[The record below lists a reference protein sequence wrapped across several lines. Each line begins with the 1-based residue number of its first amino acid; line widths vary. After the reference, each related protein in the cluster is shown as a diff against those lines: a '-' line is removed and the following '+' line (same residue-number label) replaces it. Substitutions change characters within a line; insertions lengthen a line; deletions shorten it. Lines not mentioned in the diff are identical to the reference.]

1 MHLKRLEQRILKAV
15 NRANRDFGLIGEGD
29 RILVALSGGKDSWG
43 MLWALR
49 KLQAAAPFD
58 FDLFAFHLDQG
69 QPGHNDATLEAYLQQ
84 EAMPYEIERQNT
96 YTRVIER
103 TEPGK
108 VFCVWCARFR
118 RAILYKAATRHGCNK
133 VALGHHRDDTIET
146 LLLNILFS
154 GQIKAMPP
162 RLVADDKAHEVI
174 RPLIYVPEQE
184 LVELSQQKQFP
195 LLPCSLCGSQDAQ
208 RKYVKRLLDQLSADS
223 RHVRGN
229 LLAALG
235 QVYPSHLFDKRL
247 NPLYKSSS
255 GPIDPGID
263 DESHSDPSEENDGA
277 GSGR

>member
-1 MHLKRLEQRILKAV
+1 MRWTRKPLMHTKRLEQRILQAV

-43 MLWALR
+43 LLWALR
-49 KLQAAAPFD
+49 KLQAAAAFS
-58 FDLFAFHLDQG
+58 FELFAFHLDQG
-69 QPGHNDATLEAYLQQ
+69 QPGHDPSPLDAYLKQ
-84 EAMPYEIERQNT
+84 EAVPYEIERQDT
-96 YTRVIER
+96 YTRVVER

-133 VALGHHRDDTIET
+133 VALGHHREDTIET

-174 RPLIYVPEQE
+174 RPLIYVPEEE
-184 LVELSQQKQFP
+184 LVELAQKQQFP
-195 LLPCSLCGSQDAQ
+195 ILPCHLCGSQNAQ
-208 RKYVKRLLDQLSADS
+208 RQYVKRLLNQLSADS

-247 NPLYKSSS
+247 NPLYNSSTKPHF
-255 GPIDPGID
+255 PIVD
-263 DESHSDPSEENDGA
+263 A
-277 GSGR
+277 